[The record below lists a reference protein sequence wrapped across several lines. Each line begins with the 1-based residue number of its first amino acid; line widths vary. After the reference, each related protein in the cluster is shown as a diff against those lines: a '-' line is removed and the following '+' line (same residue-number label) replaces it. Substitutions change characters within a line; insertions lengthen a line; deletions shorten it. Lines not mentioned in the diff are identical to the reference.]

1 MTALVGFD
9 LDRTVVYSSAA
20 LMLDGP
26 DEAAPSLV
34 VTEVYQGLPLSFMTR
49 TAERALATLA
59 AEAVVVPVTTR
70 TVAQYRRIRL
80 PLPDTGWAVTTNGA
94 VVLHDGEPDAD
105 WTATLRT
112 EMTAVSAPLPEVEE
126 RFATGLPQ
134 GAVLRTRRAE
144 DLFVY
149 AIVDRA
155 ELPDAAVEA
164 FAADLAALGWRVSVQ
179 GRKLYAVPVPIRKER
194 ALAAVAE
201 RIGATR
207 TIAAGDSLLD
217 REMLAWADVAIR
229 PAHGELHA
237 VGWTAPNLRV
247 TSAQGVLA
255 GEELIGLAAA
265 AVAAEC
271 TPA

>member
-59 AEAVVVPVTTR
+59 AESVVVPVTTR

-105 WTATLRT
+105 WTAALRT

-126 RFATGLPQ
+126 RFATGLPP

-164 FAADLAALGWRVSVQ
+164 FAADLASLGWRVSVQ

-201 RIGATR
+201 LIGATR

-265 AVAAEC
+265 AVAAER